1 MDVSGTISPENMEPA
16 HFVHFYTEFPERM
29 PGSGLNESVGNLY
42 IGRIIVL
49 GKTYLTKQASLLVKF
64 AKTTSDS
71 ELSAKLMSKAAD
83 LKSQADPMPGG
94 DHSLR
99 APDVDPDHGTGTA

>member
-1 MDVSGTISPENMEPA
+1 MRA
-16 HFVHFYTEFPERM
+16 
-29 PGSGLNESVGNLY
+29 SGLLESVGNSTN
-42 IGRIIVL
+42 GRIIVL

-83 LKSQADPMPGG
+83 LKSQADPMPDKDQGPK
-94 DHSLR
+94 
-99 APDVDPDHGTGTA
+99 APDVAEDGNSARENPITPL

>member
-1 MDVSGTISPENMEPA
+1 
-16 HFVHFYTEFPERM
+16 
-29 PGSGLNESVGNLY
+29 
-42 IGRIIVL
+42 VL

-83 LKSQADPMPGG
+83 LKAQADPMPDIDQGPK
-94 DHSLR
+94 
-99 APDVDPDHGTGTA
+99 APDVAEDGSSARGNPITPT

>member
-1 MDVSGTISPENMEPA
+1 M
-16 HFVHFYTEFPERM
+16 
-29 PGSGLNESVGNLY
+29 
-42 IGRIIVL
+42 L

-83 LKSQADPMPGG
+83 LKSQADPMPDRDQGPK
-94 DHSLR
+94 
-99 APDVDPDHGTGTA
+99 APDVAEQGSSSQGNPITRS